1 MVDSSAG
8 RLETREAGKGQA
20 ERKVLEQASDVDE
33 ATGSG
38 QDAVWKQARVGEHV
52 QSGDK
57 GEDAGKQ
64 LLDVRQE
71 RVKSAVETGQQAAD
85 DAVRLGVTEE
95 RNGLGDRL

>member
-1 MVDSSAG
+1 MVDSRAN
-8 RLETREAGKGQA
+8 RLETREAGQGQA

-52 QSGDK
+52 QGGDK
-57 GEDAGKQ
+57 GEDTGKQ

-85 DAVRLGVTEE
+85 NAVRLGVTEE